1 MNPTLKL
8 LDYVFRTIFHPKRDV
23 FHFNMLFQSSLGL
36 NKQINTLI
44 AKESLLRASF
54 STVSLQQFK
63 QLKSFV

>member
-1 MNPTLKL
+1 MSQTFLSLYEPDFKT
-8 LDYVFRTIFHPKRDV
+8 VFRTIFHPKRDV

-54 STVSLQQFK
+54 STVSLQQF
-63 QLKSFV
+63 